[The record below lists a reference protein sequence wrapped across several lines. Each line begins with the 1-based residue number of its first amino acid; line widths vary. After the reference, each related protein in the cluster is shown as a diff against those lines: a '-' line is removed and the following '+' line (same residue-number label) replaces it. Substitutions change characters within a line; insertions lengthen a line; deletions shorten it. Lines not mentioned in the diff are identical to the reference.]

1 MTQKEVYKKF
11 FELKAKQMIAQLYL
25 ALRQQLGY
33 TQDQVDLMMKVMKVK
48 DKLDT
53 VEKEMYEL
61 IMANQE
67 YFEKPEDVQAA
78 SADPEYKVSVEK
90 QRELA
95 EEMVGMKLS
104 LEELYDKLS

>member
-11 FELKAKQMIAQLYL
+11 FELKTKQMIAQLYL
-25 ALRQQLGY
+25 ALRQQPGY
-33 TQDQVDLMMKVMKVK
+33 TQDPVALMVKVMKVK
-48 DKLDT
+48 DRLDT

-67 YFEKPEDVQAA
+67 YFEKEDVQAA
-78 SADPEYKVSVEK
+78 SADPEYRISVEK

-95 EEMVGMKLS
+95 EEMVGRKLS

>member
-25 ALRQQLGY
+25 SLRQQPGY
-33 TQDQVDLMMKVMKVK
+33 TRDQVALLVKVMEVK
-48 DKLDT
+48 DRLDT

-61 IMANQE
+61 IRANQE
-67 YFEKPEDVQAA
+67 YFEKLEDVQAI
-78 SADPEYKVSVEK
+78 SADPEYQVSVEK
-90 QRELA
+90 QREFA
-95 EEMVGMKLS
+95 EEMVGVKLS